1 MPALLTRGRVV
12 SLPLALFGRSPARSI
27 AAPVLTTLAVMT
39 LVRAAAALSAPALMA
54 LMTLAARMG
63 IRLI

>member
-1 MPALLTRGRVV
+1 MPALLTRGGVV
-12 SLPLALFGRSPARSI
+12 GLPLSLLGWSPTRPI

-39 LVRAAAALSAPALMA
+39 LVRAAAALSAPALMT

-63 IRLI
+63 VRLI